1 MQCTGPV
8 TIGVTVELT
17 CGLTSFNLGLM
28 ISVQIIGYTSTGSNF
43 NLQAHTMSH
52 FECVEFSGE

>member
-8 TIGVTVELT
+8 TVGVKELT
-17 CGLTSFNLGLM
+17 RGLTSFNLGLM
-28 ISVQIIGYTSTGSNF
+28 ISVPIMGYTSNGSNF